1 MNIQSILAAMFSL
14 KSEDQTAPPVKRLT
28 AREAFEKLRDGELTL
43 IDVRTAEE
51 WRRTGVPEGAKRA
64 ALQDKDFLKKVMLHV
79 GSFDA
84 PVAFICRSGQR
95 SGQAAAQARAVGFTD
110 VYNVTGG
117 VEGPDGWLAQRLPVS
132 AG

>member
-14 KSEDQTAPPVKRLT
+14 KGEDRTAAPVKRMT
-28 AREAFEKLRDGELTL
+28 AREAFEKLSAGELVL
-43 IDVRTAEE
+43 IDVRTPEE

-64 ALQDKDFLKKVMLHV
+64 TLQDKDFLKQVMLHV
-79 GSFDA
+79 GSFEA
-84 PVAFICRSGQR
+84 PVAFICKSGQR
-95 SGQAAAQARAVGFTD
+95 SGQAAAQARAVGFGD

>member
-14 KSEDQTAPPVKRLT
+14 KSADQTAPPVKRLS
-28 AREAFEKLRDGELTL
+28 AREAFEKLRTGELVL
-43 IDVRTAEE
+43 IDVRTPEE

-64 ALQDKDFLKKVMLHV
+64 TLQDKDFLKQVMLHA
-79 GSFDA
+79 GSFEA
-84 PVAFICRSGQR
+84 PIAFICKSGQR